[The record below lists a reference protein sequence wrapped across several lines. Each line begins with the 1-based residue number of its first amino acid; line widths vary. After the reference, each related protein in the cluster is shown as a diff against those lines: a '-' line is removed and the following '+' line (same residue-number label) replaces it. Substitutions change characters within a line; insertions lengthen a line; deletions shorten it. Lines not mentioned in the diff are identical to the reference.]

1 MTPARRIARIPGIS
15 AFRTFALLLAGACAA
30 LWLTGCPTDGR
41 RDASQYLRS
50 AINLRMDPV
59 PADHPYCLDADKR
72 MGLSEQA
79 CRDAAKYRLRWER
92 PEDTVGFNEYR
103 VYLDTMHGG
112 RPWSEIRRDRS
123 LAAFTFGNPAPAADS
138 VIFILADSGTPAR
151 EVVRGTTGLVPLDT
165 TGRVDAEGRLVFA
178 VTTSYRESSLD
189 GIPVYAWAITT
200 DRFPPYP
207 LNPRFTPEA
216 TALTVEWERPRDPT
230 SFFEPGADSGIILAY
245 YLRVVR
251 GGVYSTTRPGGLT
264 NVTLTY
270 LAGGVDRSA
279 EVVRDTIRSLRGAPG
294 LLFRLPDSMRVQNR
308 TTRIAA
314 DSLRVI
320 LSGFTPQDT
329 LDIGLWPVDTSG
341 NISRNDSSITAAT
354 NILLTDTTQPVKPV
368 LSLVS
373 TGRNSFIYSFTASR
387 DLVETGTGLAPSPQP
402 NANIE
407 EYRITRILIGGTG
420 SSARLD
426 TRLTVTQALRG
437 NATFTDTARYL
448 PPGSAYLVV
457 IRAIDSTGYLSEA
470 DTLSVATT
478 AVAFPGPDSAATC
491 PPGFIAIPG
500 GRFLFGDSTTAA
512 DNDERPGVRRVAAS
526 YCIEEM
532 EHRNADG
539 TFATSVTWQQAHD
552 VCRDMAATSLTLA
565 DSTWLCTE
573 AEWERA
579 CEGAEPD
586 VPLLYGMQAEGRNA
600 LETRFACNISTG
612 DSVMAKTAAL
622 RDPTCISYDGVL
634 DMSGNLSE
642 WVLDP
647 YTDAY
652 PATPDTLRPGVPH
665 TTPVAT
671 SRRGFRG
678 SHYLNPNEAPGVLLA
693 RARCS
698 NRNFAAQSRPRPFAG
713 CVSDGPQLVVT
724 YNNVSKPPRCLPLP
738 PHIAAA
744 AIDTVIPARDS
755 SQVLILIRGEPTP
768 YVHTLPVD
776 TAYIAQGLKPVS
788 AGLTRQ
794 TLAIVTFQNSV
805 TSEAIVDTLHATGLL
820 NASLANQQATF
831 RREAAPPWSVVQSG
845 GAYQITYRYAHI
857 QTRSVPAK
865 AYYSNP
871 AMGFRC
877 CSRPRP

>member
-1 MTPARRIARIPGIS
+1 MTPVRRIL
-15 AFRTFALLLAGACAA
+15 RTSGLLLAGACAA
-30 LWLTGCPTDGR
+30 LLFTACPTDSR
-41 RDASQYLRS
+41 RDASQYLHS
-50 AINLRMDPV
+50 VINLRLDPV
-59 PADHPYCLDADKR
+59 PADHPYCFDADKR
-72 MGLSEQA
+72 MGLGEQA

-92 PEDTVGFNEYR
+92 PEDTVGFVEARIY
-103 VYLDTMHGG
+103 VDTVHGG
-112 RPWSEIRRDRS
+112 QLWSNIRRDRAQ
-123 LAAFTFGNPAPAADS
+123 AAFIFGGPSPLADS
-138 VIFILADSGTPAR
+138 LIFILADSGTPAF

-165 TGRVDAEGRLVFA
+165 TGRLDAEGQLVFG
-178 VTTSYRESSLD
+178 VTTTYRESSQD

-200 DRFPPYP
+200 DRFAPYP
-207 LNPRFTPEA
+207 LGPRYTPEA
-216 TALTVEWERPRDPT
+216 KALTVEWERPRDPT
-230 SFFEPGADSGIILAY
+230 SFFEPGADSGIIRAY

-251 GGVYSTTRPGGLT
+251 GGAYASSRPGGLS

-279 EVVRDTIRSLRGAPG
+279 EVVRDSFRQRGAPG
-294 LLFRLPDSMRVQNR
+294 LLFRLPDSLRVQNR
-308 TTRIAA
+308 NESTAA

-320 LSGFTPQDT
+320 LGGFTAQDT
-329 LDIGLWPVDTSG
+329 LDVALWAVDTSG
-341 NISRNDSSITAAT
+341 NINRNDSSVTKT
-354 NILLTDTTQPVKPV
+354 ILLTDTTQPVKPV
-368 LSLVS
+368 LSLLS

-407 EYRITRILIGGTG
+407 EYRITRTLLGGTG
-420 SSARLD
+420 SSARRD
-426 TRLTVTQALRG
+426 TVIIVTSALRD
-437 NATFTDTARYL
+437 NLTFTDTARHL
-448 PPGSAYLVV
+448 PPGSSYRVV
-457 IRAIDSTGYLSEA
+457 IRAADSTGHLSEP
-470 DTLSVATT
+470 DTLDVSTT
-478 AVAFPGPDSAATC
+478 AVTFPGADSAATC

-512 DNDERPGVRRVAAS
+512 GNDERPGVRRVAPS
-526 YCIEEM
+526 YCIEQT
-532 EHRNADG
+532 EHRNTDG
-539 TFATSVTWQQAHD
+539 TFATRVTWQQAYET
-552 VCRDMAATSLTLA
+552 CRDMATTSLTPS

-586 VPLLYGMQAEGRNA
+586 VPLLYGMQAESRSA
-600 LETRFACNISTG
+600 IETRYACNISTG
-612 DSVMAKTAAL
+612 DSLMAKTAAL

-634 DMSGNLSE
+634 DLSGNLSE

-652 PATPDTLRPGVPH
+652 PATPDTLRRGVPH
-665 TTPVAT
+665 TTPTAT

-678 SHYLNPNEAPGVLLA
+678 SNYLNPNEPPGVLLS

-698 NRNFAAQSRPRPFAG
+698 NRNFAAQSRPRPLAG
-713 CVSDGPQLVVT
+713 CVSENGPQLVVT
-724 YNNVSKPPRCLPLP
+724 YNDANKPARCLPLP
-738 PHIAAA
+738 ENIPAAS
-744 AIDTVIPARDS
+744 IDTVIPAPDS
-755 SQVLILIRGEPTP
+755 SKLIILIRGVADRHMHTIP
-768 YVHTLPVD
+768 YDSNYAVP
-776 TAYIAQGLKPVS
+776 GLKPVS

-794 TLAIVTFQNSV
+794 TIAIVTFQNAL
-805 TSEAIVDTLHATGLL
+805 TSETIVDTLHATGLL
-820 NASLANQQATF
+820 NATPANQEAVF

-865 AYYSNP
+865 AYYSNA